1 MSKNIV
7 KDKSFKFALSVI
19 ELYKMLKVEG
29 EFIISKQ
36 LLRSGTSIGANIE
49 EGLHGQSKPD
59 FISKLSISLKEA
71 CETLYWLELL
81 KVSELTKIDLSSY
94 INDCNEIISIL
105 TKILKTSKNGN
116 TFIFE
121 ENNS

>member
-49 EGLHGQSKPD
+49 EGLHGQSKLD

-81 KVSELTKIDLSSY
+81 KVSELTKIDLSNY

-105 TKILKTSKNGN
+105 TKILKTSKNGD